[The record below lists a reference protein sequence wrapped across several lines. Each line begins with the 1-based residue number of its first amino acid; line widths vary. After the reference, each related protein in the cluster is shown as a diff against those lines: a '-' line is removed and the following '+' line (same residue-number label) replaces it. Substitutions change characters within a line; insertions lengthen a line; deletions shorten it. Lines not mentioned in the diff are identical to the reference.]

1 MITVITDDPDAPLV
15 CDGCGRAKKRNTT
28 LKFVPKDEMFR
39 VIYLD
44 LCYAC
49 LGTLSNKL
57 AKLRQKKRTPW
68 ATARAKANKP

>member
-15 CDGCGRAKKRNTT
+15 CDGCNRDTKRNITI
-28 LKFVPKDEMFR
+28 KFIAKQRFSVL
-39 VIYLD
+39 YLD